1 MSAAARPAHPAR
13 AGALQSR
20 DFRYFWLGLL
30 LSHTGA
36 WMQQVGQGWL
46 VYQLTNTPIWLGLT
60 QLAFAVPM
68 VALPLVG
75 GVVADRLPRVHLI
88 RGLQLIMVAMT
99 LAVAALIRIRVIEAW
114 HLVLFSLVQGV
125 FLAFENPA
133 RHAVVPDLVRRDQL
147 MSALSLFQMSYQV
160 GGFVGPS
167 VAGLILGALGSDRI
181 DLLFAI
187 NALTYLAFAVALSLI
202 GNPAGPSRP
211 AARVDTAVTDGV
223 RFVLRQPALRALLT
237 LIAVVGVFGRSYV
250 ALLPVFARD
259 VLRLDARGL
268 SFLTASPGV
277 GVILGSIALSA
288 LRVSRS
294 GGRVIIVCAALFALI
309 LTGFAL
315 STTIGLSVALLLTL
329 GIVSVTLTAAMA
341 SSMQLATTN
350 ELRGR
355 VMSLW
360 SIANIGLPSFGS
372 MLTAGA
378 AAAVGA
384 PVAVAAGAAI
394 VLVGVAV
401 VGRWVLLL
409 DG

>member
-1 MSAAARPAHPAR
+1 MSSAARAARPAR
-13 AGALQSR
+13 ASALQSR
-20 DFRYFWLGLL
+20 DFRFFWLGLL
-30 LSHTGA
+30 ISHTGA
-36 WMQQVGQGWL
+36 WMQQVGSGWL
-46 VYQLTNTPIWLGLT
+46 VYQLTNTPIWLGVT

-75 GVVADRLPRVHLI
+75 GVVADRLPRVRLI

-99 LAVAALIRIRVIEAW
+99 LVVAALIRIRAIEAW

-133 RHAVVPDLVRRDQL
+133 RHAVVPDLIHRDQL

-181 DLLFAI
+181 DLLFTI
-187 NALTYLAFAVALSLI
+187 NALTYLAFAAALSMI
-202 GNPAGPSRP
+202 GTRAGPSRP
-211 AARVDTAVTDGV
+211 AARVDTSVTDGV

-250 ALLPVFARD
+250 TLLPVFARD

-277 GVILGSIALSA
+277 GVIVGSVALSA
-288 LRVSRS
+288 LQVVRS
-294 GGRVIIVCAALFALI
+294 GGRVIIVCSALFALI

-315 STTIGLSVALLLTL
+315 SSAIVLSVALLLTL

-372 MLTAGA
+372 MLTASA
-378 AAAVGA
+378 AAAIGA
-384 PVAVAAGAAI
+384 PLAVAAGAAI

>member
-1 MSAAARPAHPAR
+1 
-13 AGALQSR
+13 
-20 DFRYFWLGLL
+20 
-30 LSHTGA
+30 
-36 WMQQVGQGWL
+36 
-46 VYQLTNTPIWLGLT
+46 
-60 QLAFAVPM
+60 M

-99 LAVAALIRIRVIEAW
+99 LVIALLIRAHIIAAW
-114 HLVLFSLVQGV
+114 HLVLFSLVQGI

-133 RHAVVPDLVRRDQL
+133 RHAVVPDLVDRDQL

-160 GGFVGPS
+160 GGFLGPS
-167 VAGLILGALGSDRI
+167 IAGLILGALGSNRI

-187 NALTYLAFAVALSLI
+187 NALTYLTFAVALSLI
-202 GNPAGPSRP
+202 GRKPAPEHTS
-211 AARVDTAVTDGV
+211 ARVDVSVMDGV
-223 RFVLRQPALRALLT
+223 RFVLTQPTLRALLV
-237 LIAVVGVFGRSYV
+237 LIAMVGVFGRSYV
-250 ALLPVFARD
+250 TLLPVFARD
-259 VLRLDARGL
+259 VLHLDARGL

-277 GVILGSIALSA
+277 GVIVGSVALSV
-288 LRVSRS
+288 LQVGRS
-294 GGRVIIVCAALFALI
+294 GGRVIVLCAGLFALI

-315 STTIGLSVALLLTL
+315 SKVTALSVMLLLAL

-341 SSMQLATTN
+341 SSMQLAATN

-360 SIANIGLPSFGS
+360 SITNIGLPAFGS
-372 MLTAGA
+372 MVTASAAAFAGA
-378 AAAVGA
+378 
-384 PVAVAAGAAI
+384 PLAVAAGASI
-394 VLVGVAV
+394 VLLGIAA